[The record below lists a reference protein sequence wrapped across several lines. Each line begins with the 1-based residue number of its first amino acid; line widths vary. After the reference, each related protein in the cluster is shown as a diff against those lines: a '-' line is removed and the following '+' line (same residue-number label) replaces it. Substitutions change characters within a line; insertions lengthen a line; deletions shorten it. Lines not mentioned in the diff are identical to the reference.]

1 MCTNDSMKDEARQL
15 GMFYRLDEKAPLQEK
30 GKVLESAGQS
40 PIPVCRNCRR
50 SRIIPK
56 EVLIV
61 RGWQSVDKVS
71 A

>member
-1 MCTNDSMKDEARQL
+1 
-15 GMFYRLDEKAPLQEK
+15 MFYRLDEKAPLQEK